1 MMQSFEYIIKD
12 ETAIHARPAGLL
24 GKKASELSST
34 ITITKDE
41 KSVNATK
48 LFALM
53 GLAVKCGDKIT
64 VNVSGDKEDEDAE
77 AMKKFFEETL

>member
-1 MMQSFEYIIKD
+1 MQSFEYIIKD
-12 ETAIHARPAGLL
+12 ETGIHARPAGLL
-24 GKKASELSST
+24 VKKASELSST

-77 AMKKFFEETL
+77 AIKKFFEETL

>member
-1 MMQSFEYIIKD
+1 MQSFEYIIKD
-12 ETAIHARPAGLL
+12 ETGIHARPAGLL
-24 GKKASELSST
+24 VKKASELSST

>member
-1 MMQSFEYIIKD
+1 MQSFEYIIKD
-12 ETAIHARPAGLL
+12 ETGIHARPAGLL
-24 GKKASELSST
+24 VKKASELSST
-34 ITITKDE
+34 ITIKKDE

-64 VNVSGDKEDEDAE
+64 VNVSGDKENEDAE